1 MAHAV
6 SAHIEFIETDD
17 VFWKIILHMLIH
29 TELSLHRLFG
39 GKKVCDLD
47 VAFFSVALADKIN
60 LSLTNFADGDT
71 VAAP

>member
-17 VFWKIILHMLIH
+17 VFREIILHMLIH

-39 GKKVCDLD
+39 GEKVCDLD
-47 VAFFSVALADKIN
+47 VAFSPWRSQTKSISRSPTLP
-60 LSLTNFADGDT
+60 T
-71 VAAP
+71 VTL